1 MNKAITKTI
10 SPKTIYPKTMA
21 QRSSLWKRLGWM
33 VTIWFCSVLALYAV
47 STLFRVLMTTAGMKI
62 K

>member
-1 MNKAITKTI
+1 MSSEEKSTMNKVTTESTPPH
-10 SPKTIYPKTMA
+10 SP
-21 QRSSLWKRLGWM
+21 LWKRLGWM

-62 K
+62 R

>member
-1 MNKAITKTI
+1 MNKATIKTT
-10 SPKTIYPKTMA
+10 P

-33 VTIWFCSVLALYAV
+33 VTIWLCSVLALYAV
-47 STLFRVLMTTAGMKI
+47 STLFRALMTMAGMKI

>member
-1 MNKAITKTI
+1 MNKAITEKK
-10 SPKTIYPKTMA
+10 PQQP
-21 QRSSLWKRLGWM
+21 SLWKRLGWM

-62 K
+62 R

>member
-1 MNKAITKTI
+1 MNKVTTESTPLH
-10 SPKTIYPKTMA
+10 SP
-21 QRSSLWKRLGWM
+21 LWKRLGWM

-62 K
+62 R

>member
-1 MNKAITKTI
+1 MSSEEKSLMNKAITEKK
-10 SPKTIYPKTMA
+10 PQQP
-21 QRSSLWKRLGWM
+21 SLWKRLGWM

-62 K
+62 R

>member
-1 MNKAITKTI
+1 MSLEEKSPMNKATIKTA
-10 SPKTIYPKTMA
+10 P
-21 QRSSLWKRLGWM
+21 QRPSLWKRLGWM

-47 STLFRVLMTTAGMKI
+47 STLFRALMTMAGMKV

>member
-1 MNKAITKTI
+1 MNKVTTESTPPH
-10 SPKTIYPKTMA
+10 SP
-21 QRSSLWKRLGWM
+21 LWKRLGWM

-62 K
+62 R